1 MPLLIIEESY
11 GYKKFKMSNIKIS
24 VRKKLFFV
32 VGKLFDRKSEIFG
45 IQISRLEKKNNC
57 IVTKNENAKC

>member
-1 MPLLIIEESY
+1 
-11 GYKKFKMSNIKIS
+11 MSNIKKKKKT
-24 VRKKLFFV
+24 RKKLFFV